1 MVDCWTQWILY
12 PLHKAIFQLL
22 AQIPQDGT
30 FDQSKPVHF
39 LLRELE
45 KRGLKHTYC
54 YDLSAATDRLPIML
68 QVTLLSFFIG
78 EGLANAWACI
88 LVGRGYTYKHHKT
101 GVSHTL
107 FYACGQPMGAL
118 SS

>member
-1 MVDCWTQWILY
+1 MLY

-22 AQIPQDGT
+22 SQIPQDGT
-30 FDQSKPVHF
+30 FDQSKPVHY

-54 YDLSAATDRLPIML
+54 YDLSAATDRLPLML
-68 QVTLLSFFIG
+68 QVQLLSHFVG
-78 EGLANAWACI
+78 EGLANAWAAI
-88 LVGRGYTYKHHKT
+88 LVGRGYTYTDHIR
-101 GVSHTL
+101 GQSHTL